1 MPWSSSSLI
10 TTRRHETT
18 QASAPYP
25 VAVAAQNV
33 DKDGIY
39 TEIEAEIGPFIE
51 TPTVPNAQPVVVV
64 ISGPSG
70 VGKDA
75 VIKRLQESRP
85 DLYFVV
91 TATSRKRREGELH
104 GVDYFFVSAEEF
116 EQMIKKDELLE
127 HAIVYGE
134 YKGIPKNQVRR
145 ALAAG
150 TDVVLRL
157 DIQGAKSVR
166 EMIPQVVSIFLV
178 AENEKA
184 LVQRLVARKTE
195 TKEKLLLRVNT
206 AREETQRFRDFDYVV
221 VNEAGHLDQTVARL
235 AGIIDAERHRIKD
248 EFNF

>member
-1 MPWSSSSLI
+1 MLWSSSSLI
-10 TTRRHETT
+10 TTRRHEST
-18 QASAPYP
+18 QGTAPNR
-25 VAVAAQNV
+25 VAVAAQDV

-39 TEIEAEIGPFIE
+39 TEIEAEIGPFVE

-91 TATSRKRREGELH
+91 TATSRKMREGEVH
-104 GVDYFFVSAEEF
+104 GVDYFF
-116 EQMIKKDELLE
+116 MIEKDELLE

-134 YKGIPKNQVRR
+134 YKGIPKDQVRR
-145 ALAAG
+145 ALGAG

-206 AREETQRFRDFDYVV
+206 AREETQTFRDFDYG
-221 VNEAGHLDQTVARL
+221 E
-235 AGIIDAERHRIKD
+235 
-248 EFNF
+248 